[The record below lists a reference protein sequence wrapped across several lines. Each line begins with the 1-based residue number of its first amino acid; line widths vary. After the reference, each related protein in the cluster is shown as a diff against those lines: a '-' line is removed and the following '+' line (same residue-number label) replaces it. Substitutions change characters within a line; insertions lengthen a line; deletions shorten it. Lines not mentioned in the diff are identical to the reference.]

1 MGDMGFQG
9 GFETMKAGK
18 DEEGWMDMV
27 SVYHIERV
35 ALDSFH
41 PKLTLGVIFVSGKRS
56 FILIITVSDVF

>member
-27 SVYHIERV
+27 SVQYR
-35 ALDSFH
+35 ASCL
-41 PKLTLGVIFVSGKRS
+41 R
-56 FILIITVSDVF
+56 LISS

>member
-27 SVYHIERV
+27 SIYHIE
-35 ALDSFH
+35 
-41 PKLTLGVIFVSGKRS
+41 
-56 FILIITVSDVF
+56 